1 MISRRACFMP
11 SLGRFKEIFWNQD
24 SLTRQGGTTT
34 WGPRLFRIQ
43 APSLLSMPFAW
54 LQSGCR
60 VNFPALANATT
71 VFSPDFPRPWEL
83 RQARTSSMELVMP
96 PPGRGRDR
104 DLLLLRQQAAS
115 LDKRSRCR
123 RPSFALAA
131 VSCHWTCSEPR
142 HARPHHTDQHTVSM
156 ASHVPSVSVSC
167 RVCCRFGRT
176 ALDSRLQ
183 AAARREKNG
192 VCQALHPFDGR
203 LLPADLSSLTP
214 PFFPRWLGK
223 FDTRTDVVAKAIKK
237 RREKKYLA
245 GAGHQRNHG
254 NGNPVLPLGQAKSGE
269 VRP

>member
-1 MISRRACFMP
+1 MICCC
-11 SLGRFKEIFWNQD
+11 
-24 SLTRQGGTTT
+24 
-34 WGPRLFRIQ
+34 
-43 APSLLSMPFAW
+43 
-54 LQSGCR
+54 SG
-60 VNFPALANATT
+60 NK
-71 VFSPDFPRPWEL
+71 
-83 RQARTSSMELVMP
+83 
-96 PPGRGRDR
+96 
-104 DLLLLRQQAAS
+104 AAS

-223 FDTRTDVVAKAIKK
+223 FDTRTDVVAKAKK
-237 RREKKYLA
+237 KKKGERKNISQGLGIREITEMEIPSSLWAKQNPGKFGPKNDRRMKPSYMSA
-245 GAGHQRNHG
+245 SVW
-254 NGNPVLPLGQAKSGE
+254 PVGGE
-269 VRP
+269 PYVVSVFCI